1 MQRLCLYV
9 ARSRT
14 RREEM
19 VRTCLLLPGD
29 IQDLHNPHR
38 RTGEVLHKKLI
49 SAQGEPSVRRRRVY
63 TSLSDD
69 DFQEAA
75 QLPLDRDMYVEN

>member
-1 MQRLCLYV
+1 M
-9 ARSRT
+9 
-14 RREEM
+14 
-19 VRTCLLLPGD
+19 
-29 IQDLHNPHR
+29 
-38 RTGEVLHKKLI
+38 GEVLHKKLI